1 VVLFT
6 QRFTISAPSAL
17 KHRVFMY
24 TSLLASTPWPAKSGT
39 RTSIGPFHG
48 CAEARLV
55 AELARPDSLLLV
67 ITADTSSALAL
78 ERELP
83 FFLAEEIDILAFP
96 DWETLP
102 YDNFSPHQDIVSER
116 LETLYRL
123 PSLAA
128 GILVVP
134 MSTLMHRLPPVHYV
148 AGSSLV
154 LEPGQVLDRES
165 FRRNLERN
173 GYRNVETVYEHGE
186 FALRGSLLDIFPMG
200 SDLPYRVDLLDD
212 EVDSLRTFS
221 PDTQRT
227 LEKVSAINLLPAR
240 EYPLN
245 PAAIERFRLNWYDA
259 FDVDHDACPTY
270 REVSAG
276 RAPGGCEYYLPL
288 FFEAC
293 ATLFDYLPAGTPV
306 IAVGDHYR
314 AAQRFWADAEHRHTE
329 YGIDP
334 RRPLLPPARCFT
346 PVEELYHLLGRC
358 PVLEL
363 RRNPEAPV
371 HVASPS
377 QALPDLSTQGA
388 RQTPAERLQHFMQ
401 QHTGPLLLCA
411 ESAGRREVLLENL
424 AAHGLTPPEVADWAD
439 FLASGLR
446 FAISTAPIDR
456 GMYFGE
462 DAPALVCEAQ
472 LFGNR
477 VAQRRRRSKVDET
490 QAENVFRDI
499 NELREGV
506 PVVHLEHGV
515 GRYLGL
521 QTLEVDG
528 ADSEFLMLQYAQG
541 SKLYVPVA
549 SLHLVSRYA
558 GSDPDLAPLHKL
570 GSEQWEK
577 ARRKATEKASDV
589 AAQLLDVYARREA
602 RKGFCFELPALE
614 YEQFAASFPFEE
626 TADQAAAIEAVIG
639 DMTATR
645 VMDRLV
651 CGDVGF
657 GKTEVAMRAAF
668 IAARNGKQVAVLVPT
683 TLLAQ
688 QHYNSFADRFAD
700 WPVTVEVVSR
710 FKSGK
715 DLGGVLQRV
724 ADGAIDILVGTH
736 KLLSSDFRFH
746 DLGLLIIDEE
756 HRFGVKQK
764 EAIKALRAEV
774 DILTLT
780 ATPIPRT
787 LNMALGGMRDL
798 SIIAT
803 PPARR
808 LSIKTFVREHN
819 IALIRE
825 AVLRETLRG
834 GQVYYLHN
842 EVKSIEEAG
851 RKLRELLPDLSI
863 GIAHGQMRETELE
876 QVMSAFYH
884 QRHHILLCT
893 TIIETGIDVPT
904 ANTIII
910 ERADKF
916 GLAQLHQLRGR
927 VGRSHHQAYAYLLCP
942 PRSAITPDA
951 EKRLEAIE
959 AAGDLGAG
967 YLLAT
972 HDLEIRGAGELLGD
986 EQSGQIHSVGF
997 ALYMRM
1003 LERAVAALRRGEIP
1017 NADAPLD
1024 AGTEINLHVPALIP
1038 EDYLPD
1044 INTRLVLY
1052 KRIAAAQNEQ
1062 ALRDIQ
1068 VEMIDR
1074 FGLLPQQ
1081 IKNLVQVARLR
1092 IRAEQL
1098 GIAGI
1103 EVGPGGGNID
1113 FRESTRVNPLSLVKL
1128 VQSDP
1133 KGYQLA
1139 GATRLRFKRSLD
1151 NPEQRQQFADELL
1164 DTFAADATDDAA

>member
-1 VVLFT
+1 
-6 QRFTISAPSAL
+6 
-17 KHRVFMY
+17 
-24 TSLLASTPWPAKSGT
+24 
-39 RTSIGPFHG
+39 
-48 CAEARLV
+48 
-55 AELARPDSLLLV
+55 
-67 ITADTSSALAL
+67 
-78 ERELP
+78 
-83 FFLAEEIDILAFP
+83 
-96 DWETLP
+96 
-102 YDNFSPHQDIVSER
+102 
-116 LETLYRL
+116 
-123 PSLAA
+123 
-128 GILVVP
+128 
-134 MSTLMHRLPPVHYV
+134 
-148 AGSSLV
+148 
-154 LEPGQVLDRES
+154 
-165 FRRNLERN
+165 
-173 GYRNVETVYEHGE
+173 
-186 FALRGSLLDIFPMG
+186 
-200 SDLPYRVDLLDD
+200 
-212 EVDSLRTFS
+212 
-221 PDTQRT
+221 
-227 LEKVSAINLLPAR
+227 
-240 EYPLN
+240 
-245 PAAIERFRLNWYDA
+245 
-259 FDVDHDACPTY
+259 
-270 REVSAG
+270 
-276 RAPGGCEYYLPL
+276 
-288 FFEAC
+288 
-293 ATLFDYLPAGTPV
+293 
-306 IAVGDHYR
+306 
-314 AAQRFWADAEHRHTE
+314 
-329 YGIDP
+329 
-334 RRPLLPPARCFT
+334 
-346 PVEELYHLLGRC
+346 
-358 PVLEL
+358 
-363 RRNPEAPV
+363 
-371 HVASPS
+371 
-377 QALPDLSTQGA
+377 
-388 RQTPAERLQHFMQ
+388 
-401 QHTGPLLLCA
+401 
-411 ESAGRREVLLENL
+411 
-424 AAHGLTPPEVADWAD
+424 
-439 FLASGLR
+439 
-446 FAISTAPIDR
+446 
-456 GMYFGE
+456 
-462 DAPALVCEAQ
+462 
-472 LFGNR
+472 
-477 VAQRRRRSKVDET
+477 
-490 QAENVFRDI
+490 
-499 NELREGV
+499 
-506 PVVHLEHGV
+506 
-515 GRYLGL
+515 
-521 QTLEVDG
+521 
-528 ADSEFLMLQYAQG
+528 
-541 SKLYVPVA
+541 
-549 SLHLVSRYA
+549 
-558 GSDPDLAPLHKL
+558 
-570 GSEQWEK
+570 
-577 ARRKATEKASDV
+577 
-589 AAQLLDVYARREA
+589 
-602 RKGFCFELPALE
+602 
-614 YEQFAASFPFEE
+614 
-626 TADQAAAIEAVIG
+626 
-639 DMTATR
+639 
-645 VMDRLV
+645 
-651 CGDVGF
+651 
-657 GKTEVAMRAAF
+657 
-668 IAARNGKQVAVLVPT
+668 
-683 TLLAQ
+683 
-688 QHYNSFADRFAD
+688 
-700 WPVTVEVVSR
+700 
-710 FKSGK
+710 
-715 DLGGVLQRV
+715 
-724 ADGAIDILVGTH
+724 
-736 KLLSSDFRFH
+736 
-746 DLGLLIIDEE
+746 
-756 HRFGVKQK
+756 
-764 EAIKALRAEV
+764 IKALRAEV